1 MKKFKVQNL
10 EGERFMTFNLD
21 TYLQELEK
29 LVNIDSGSK
38 CLAGV
43 ERVGEYFAD
52 KFKTLGW
59 KITRH
64 NFDQTIAPCFEISN
78 TDKEAYDV
86 LLLGHIDTVFPAG
99 TVQERPFIIKD
110 KRAYGPGVID
120 MKSCILSTYYALE
133 QLQAEGKLQD
143 KAVCLILNSEEEV
156 GSNFTQTWI
165 ETLAAKSR
173 YVLVIESARVNGDLV
188 LSRKGLGRYD
198 LEFKGVSAHAGV
210 APENGISAIGE
221 LAYWITEL
229 HSLTDIAA
237 GLTVNVGVVSGG
249 TAANVIAEQAKAEVD
264 FRYVNPQQIE
274 QIERKLKELI
284 AHSQQAGVKVIIQ
297 GGANRPP
304 MMPNEQTKVLC
315 ALTEKIG
322 QEVGVEVNWAATG
335 GGSDGNFTAAI
346 GIPTIDGLGPVGGG
360 AHSATEYLEI
370 ESIEKRLL
378 LLKKLIERA
387 PQL

>member
-1 MKKFKVQNL
+1 MELNL
-10 EGERFMTFNLD
+10 EK
-21 TYLQELEK
+21 YLQELK
-29 LVNIDSGSK
+29 QLVNIDSGSK

-43 ERVGEYFAD
+43 EQVGEYFAD

-59 KITRH
+59 QITRH
-64 NFDQTIAPCFEISN
+64 NFDQTIAPCFEITN
-78 TDKEAYDV
+78 TEKEKYDI

-99 TVQERPFIIKD
+99 TVQERPFVIKD

-143 KAVCLILNSEEEV
+143 KAICLILNSEEEV

-173 YVLVIESARVNGDLV
+173 FVFVIESARVNGDLV
-188 LSRKGLGRYD
+188 LKRKGLGRYD
-198 LEFKGVSAHAGV
+198 LTFKGVAAHAGV

-221 LAYWITEL
+221 LAYWITQL

-237 GLTVNVGVVSGG
+237 GITVNVGVVSGG
-249 TAANVIAEQAKAEVD
+249 TAANVIAEQAQAEVD
-264 FRYVNPQQIE
+264 FRYVNAQQIE
-274 QIERKLKELI
+274 EIEIKIRELM
-284 AHSQQAGVKVIIQ
+284 AHSQEMGVVVTVQ

-322 QEVGVEVNWAATG
+322 QEVGVGVNWATTG

-370 ESIEKRLL
+370 ESIEKRMLL
-378 LLKKLIERA
+378 IKKLIERA
-387 PQL
+387 PQI